1 MSNRLESNLGFVSSV
16 FTDVKSNRHFI
27 SCLFICSVVVPI
39 SLLAQTVPTTSPI
52 SGSREVCEDEN
63 SIYSVNTDPSIIIN
77 EVKFDGTSGQDQI
90 ELKNVGVGEVDL
102 TGYRLCTRFI
112 YPTISSGNAVS
123 GDLLLSSGEI
133 VVIGELNL
141 NDVSADVGLYLPGT
155 SNFGDQ
161 TKMVHFMQYEGSNIG
176 RESVAVAKGIWVN
189 DAFIDV
195 GTLTEG
201 ETVNYD
207 NSGINITDW
216 KLATSSLGTNNL
228 FSTSYDWSV
237 PTGAMISNN
246 NGNSITINWS
256 GAESGNVSVTE
267 TNGDGGVGSVN
278 LAVTVNQLVAWYVD
292 SDGDGFGDPNSTPVM
307 SCDEIA
313 GSASNDDDCD
323 DNNAEV
329 TIEQTWHR
337 DVDGDGF
344 GDPNDPT
351 ASCTQ
356 PVGFVLNGTDCD
368 DNNDQVPASPTIS
381 ILSGELTT
389 GLDGI
394 HTWIQDGITLEN
406 QTPNSILPVE
416 GSVYQVQTTI
426 NSCTSDLSIEF
437 QFLIT
442 GVEENMIESILV
454 FPTVTKV
461 QLVFIIHTVINQR

>member
-1 MSNRLESNLGFVSSV
+1 M
-16 FTDVKSNRHFI
+16 KSNRTFI

-39 SLLAQTVPTTSPI
+39 SLLAQTVPLSSPI
-52 SGSREVCEDEN
+52 SGSSEVCDDE
-63 SIYSVNTDPSIIIN
+63 STSYSVNTTLQIVIN
-77 EVKFDGTSGQDQI
+77 EIDYNGASGSDVIEIKNIGTTTVDIYSWWICSSAPSGI
-90 ELKNVGVGEVDL
+90 EYIPL
-102 TGYRLCTRFI
+102 
-112 YPTISSGNAVS
+112 SSLNIVNGSLN
-123 GDLLLSSGEI
+123 LSSGS
-133 VVIGELNL
+133 L
-141 NDVSADVGLYLPGT
+141 VSLDGLTFDITNNAAVGLIYTDGSESSREMRHFVKFGT
-155 SNFGDQ
+155 TTS
-161 TKMVHFMQYEGSNIG
+161 KVG
-176 RESVAVAKGIWVN
+176 REKVAVAAGLWTSPSSGQYDIVP
-189 DAFIDV
+189 
-195 GTLTEG
+195 TENG
-201 ETVNYD
+201 KTIEFD
-207 NSGINITDW
+207 GSGIMSTDW
-216 KLATSSLGTNNL
+216 SIATGSLGNENSVSTNYN
-228 FSTSYDWSV
+228 WSV

-381 ILSGELTT
+381 ILSGEPDYRA
-389 GLDGI
+389 G
-394 HTWIQDGITLEN
+394 W
-406 QTPNSILPVE
+406 NSYMDP
-416 GSVYQVQTTI
+416 GWYNT
-426 NSCTSDLSIEF
+426 
-437 QFLIT
+437 
-442 GVEENMIESILV
+442 
-454 FPTVTKV
+454 
-461 QLVFIIHTVINQR
+461 